1 MTTLIPQIA
10 QIKNSWLYQQIDVQF
25 PTKESLKGLE
35 LYKQAVATREYQVV
49 TELPTIETPF
59 SPDDIFLVDF
69 HRLTV
74 MFALIQAS
82 QWQSDFE
89 QEMIVEFLTQ
99 IIYSEPCSLYLGF
112 QSGEPVAAAIITKSE
127 QNVLISDVVIK
138 GREPSSTDFI
148 AALLSKLSNE
158 FPANIEILIEK

>member
-10 QIKNSWLYQQIDVQF
+10 QVKNSWLYQQVDVQF

-35 LYKQAVATREYQVV
+35 LYKQAVSTREYNVL
-49 TELPTIETPF
+49 TELPTFETALN
-59 SPDDIFLVDF
+59 SDDIFLVDF

-74 MFALIQAS
+74 MFALIQSS
-82 QWQSDFE
+82 QWQSEFE

-112 QSGEPVAAAIITKSE
+112 QSGEPVAAAIVTQTE
-127 QNVLISDVVIK
+127 QSVLISDVVVK
-138 GREPSSTDFI
+138 NNEDSTHFVSG
-148 AALLSKLSNE
+148 LLGKLSE
-158 FPANIEILIEK
+158 QIPANIEIIIEK

>member
-10 QIKNSWLYQQIDVQF
+10 QVKNSWLYQQVDVQF

-35 LYKQAVATREYQVV
+35 LYKQVVSTREYQVL
-49 TELPTIETPF
+49 TELPTIETSF
-59 SPDDIFLVDF
+59 NSDDIFLVDF

-74 MFALIQAS
+74 MFALIQSS
-82 QWQSDFE
+82 QWQNEFE

-112 QSGEPVAAAIITKSE
+112 QSGEPVAAAIVTQTE
-127 QNVLISDVVIK
+127 QSVLISDVVVK
-138 GREPSSTDFI
+138 NDEDSTHFVS
-148 AALLSKLSNE
+148 ALLGKLSHE
-158 FPANIEILIEK
+158 FSADIELILEK

>member
-10 QIKNSWLYQQIDVQF
+10 QVKNSWLYQQVDVQF

-35 LYKQAVATREYQVV
+35 LYKQVVSTREYEAL
-49 TELPTIETPF
+49 TELPSIETTF
-59 SPDDIFLVDF
+59 NSDDIFLVDF

-74 MFALIQAS
+74 MFALIQSS
-82 QWQSDFE
+82 QWQNEFE

-112 QSGEPVAAAIITKSE
+112 QSGEPVAAAIVTQTE
-127 QNVLISDVVIK
+127 QSMLISDVVVK
-138 GREPSSTDFI
+138 TDEDPTHFVS
-148 AALLSKLSNE
+148 ALFGKLGDE
-158 FPANIEILIEK
+158 FPADIELILEK

>member
-10 QIKNSWLYQQIDVQF
+10 QVKNSWLYQQVDVQF

-35 LYKQAVATREYQVV
+35 LYKQAVSTREYEVL
-49 TELPTIETPF
+49 TELPTLETSF
-59 SPDDIFLVDF
+59 NSNDIFLVDF

-74 MFALIQAS
+74 MFALIQSS
-82 QWQSDFE
+82 QWQNEFE

-112 QSGEPVAAAIITKSE
+112 QSGEPVAAAIITQAE
-127 QNVLISDVVIK
+127 QSLLISDVVVK
-138 GREPSSTDFI
+138 NDESATHFVS
-148 AALLSKLSNE
+148 ALLGKLSNE
-158 FPANIEILIEK
+158 FPADIELILEK

>member
-10 QIKNSWLYQQIDVQF
+10 QVKNSWLYQQVDVQF

-35 LYKQAVATREYQVV
+35 LYKQAVSTREYNVL
-49 TELPTIETPF
+49 TELPTFETAF
-59 SPDDIFLVDF
+59 NSDDIFLVDF

-74 MFALIQAS
+74 MFALIQSS
-82 QWQSDFE
+82 QWQSEFE

-112 QSGEPVAAAIITKSE
+112 QSGEPVAAAIVTQTE
-127 QNVLISDVVIK
+127 QSVLISDVVVNNN
-138 GREPSSTDFI
+138 EDSTHFVS
-148 AALLSKLSNE
+148 ALLGKLSE
-158 FPANIEILIEK
+158 QIPANIEILVEK

>member
-10 QIKNSWLYQQIDVQF
+10 QVKNSWLYQQVDVQF

-35 LYKQAVATREYQVV
+35 LYKRAASAREYEVL
-49 TELPTIETPF
+49 TELPSAETSF
-59 SPDDIFLVDF
+59 HSDDIFLVDF

-82 QWQSDFE
+82 QWQNEFE
-89 QEMIVEFLTQ
+89 REMIVEFLTQ

-112 QSGEPVAAAIITKSE
+112 QSGEPVAAAIVTQTE
-127 QNVLISDVVIK
+127 QSILISDIVVK
-138 GREPSSTDFI
+138 SDEPSAHFVS
-148 AALLSKLSNE
+148 ALLGKLTDQIT
-158 FPANIEILIEK
+158 ADIELIVEK